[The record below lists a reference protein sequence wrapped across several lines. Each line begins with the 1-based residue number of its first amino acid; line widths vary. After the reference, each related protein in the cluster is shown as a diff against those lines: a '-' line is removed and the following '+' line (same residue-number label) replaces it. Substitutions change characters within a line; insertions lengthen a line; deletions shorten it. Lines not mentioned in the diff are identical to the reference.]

1 MIKLKL
7 IFNLS
12 KETMKS
18 HIVALSVA
26 LACTG
31 AFAQSKAKNDSAY
44 IELGYNSGQ
53 YNITELPGL
62 SNANHL
68 LITLGKNMS
77 QNYALEGVYAN
88 GMSDA
93 TTTSVG
99 TTVNVRLASS
109 YGLYVKPKLA
119 ISDSIEM
126 FARVG
131 YFNFKANST
140 VPASPASNDS
150 ASGTSLSYG
159 LGASMKIVNNIY
171 GNLDWMQ
178 MYKKDGID
186 IKGMG
191 LSVGYKF

>member
-1 MIKLKL
+1 
-7 IFNLS
+7 
-12 KETMKS
+12 MKS

-93 TTTSVG
+93 STTSPV
-99 TTVNVRLASS
+99 VNVRLASS

-119 ISDSIEM
+119 LSETFEL

-140 VPASPASNDS
+140 VPSDTTQNQS
-150 ASGTSLSYG
+150 ANGTSLSYG
-159 LGASMKIVNNIY
+159 LGASMKITNAVY

-178 MYKKDGID
+178 MYKKDGAD

-191 LSVGYKF
+191 LGIGYSF

>member
-1 MIKLKL
+1 
-7 IFNLS
+7 
-12 KETMKS
+12 MKS

-93 TTTSVG
+93 STAGS
-99 TTVNVRLASS
+99 TVNVRLASS

>member
-1 MIKLKL
+1 MIKIL
-7 IFNLS
+7 IVRSLNAP
-12 KETMKS
+12 MKS

-31 AFAQSKAKNDSAY
+31 AFAQSKSKDDSAY
-44 IELGYNSGQ
+44 MELGYNSGQ

-93 TTTSVG
+93 STTSP
-99 TTVNVRLASS
+99 TVNVRLASS
-109 YGLYVKPKLA
+109 YGLYVKPKMVL
-119 ISDSIEM
+119 SDAVEL

-140 VPASPASNDS
+140 VPSDTTQNQSV
-150 ASGTSLSYG
+150 SGTSLSYG

-178 MYKKDGID
+178 MYKKEGTD

-191 LSVGYKF
+191 LSIGYKF

>member
-1 MIKLKL
+1 
-7 IFNLS
+7 
-12 KETMKS
+12 MKS

-53 YNITELPGL
+53 YNVDEVKGL

-77 QNYALEGVYAN
+77 ENYALEGVFAT
-88 GMSDA
+88 GMSEA
-93 TTTSVG
+93 STAG
-99 TTVNVRLASS
+99 NTVNIKLSSS
-109 YGLYVKPKLA
+109 YGLYVKPKMM
-119 ISDSIEM
+119 ISDSIEL

-131 YFNFKANST
+131 YFNAKPNLTIPSDT
-140 VPASPASNDS
+140 TQNQSY
-150 ASGTSLSYG
+150 SGTALSYG

>member
-1 MIKLKL
+1 M
-7 IFNLS
+7 
-12 KETMKS
+12 
-18 HIVALSVA
+18 
-26 LACTG
+26 
-31 AFAQSKAKNDSAY
+31 
-44 IELGYNSGQ
+44 ELGYNSGQ
-53 YNITELPGL
+53 YNLDEIKGL

-77 QNYALEGVYAN
+77 QNYALESVFAT

-93 TTTSVG
+93 STAGNTLNIKLS
-99 TTVNVRLASS
+99 SS
-109 YGLYVKPKLA
+109 YGLYVKPKMM
-119 ISDSIEM
+119 IPDSIEL

-131 YFNFKANST
+131 YFNAKLNLTIPSDT
-140 VPASPASNDS
+140 TQNQSY
-150 ASGTSLSYG
+150 SGTALSYG

-191 LSVGYKF
+191 LSIGYKF

>member
-1 MIKLKL
+1 MKL
-7 IFNLS
+7 
-12 KETMKS
+12 

-31 AFAQSKAKNDSAY
+31 AFAQSKSKDDSAY
-44 IELGYNSGQ
+44 MELGYNSGQ

-140 VPASPASNDS
+140 VPSDTTQNQSV
-150 ASGTSLSYG
+150 SGTSLSYG

-178 MYKKDGID
+178 MYKKEGTD

>member
-1 MIKLKL
+1 
-7 IFNLS
+7 
-12 KETMKS
+12 MKS

-26 LACTG
+26 MACTG
-31 AFAQSKAKNDSAY
+31 AFAQSKAKDDSTY
-44 IELGYNSGQ
+44 MELGYNSGQ
-53 YNITELPGL
+53 YSVTELPGL

-77 QNYALEGVYAN
+77 PNYALEGVYAN
-88 GMSDA
+88 GMSDSS
-93 TTTSVG
+93 TTSPG

-140 VPASPASNDS
+140 VPAQPSSNDS
-150 ASGTSLSYG
+150 ANGTSLSYG

-178 MYKKDGID
+178 MYKKDGVD